1 MPATYK
7 YELGSRRP
15 RGERDQAPAAIE
27 TITLERRFG
36 RTEALGGLD
45 LRVGEGEVYGLL
57 GPNGAGKSTLIRI
70 LCTLLLPS
78 AGTARVAGHDV
89 AREPQAV
96 RRRIGVA
103 LQAAALDELQTG
115 RELLELQARL
125 YGLRR
130 SERRRRL
137 SEVLDLVHV
146 GAAIDR
152 RIGGYS
158 GGMKRRIDLA
168 AALVHAPEVLFLDEP
183 TTGLDPES
191 RAEVWNEVRRLNTE
205 LGLTVFL
212 TTQYLEEADALAD
225 RIGVIA
231 GGHLVAE
238 GSPAVLKRLV
248 VDDLIVVEADGHDPL
263 PVDAVRA
270 LAHVTDVAVDGAGL
284 AVRTTDA
291 TATLLPLS
299 GALARAG
306 LHVRSLHLRTPTLDD
321 VYRHL
326 VGAPSDPTAVSP

>member
-168 AALVHAPEVLFLDEP
+168 AAPLVHAPEVLFLDEP

-212 TTQYLEEADALAD
+212 TTW
-225 RIGVIA
+225 
-231 GGHLVAE
+231 
-238 GSPAVLKRLV
+238 P
-248 VDDLIVVEADGHDPL
+248 
-263 PVDAVRA
+263 
-270 LAHVTDVAVDGAGL
+270 
-284 AVRTTDA
+284 
-291 TATLLPLS
+291 
-299 GALARAG
+299 
-306 LHVRSLHLRTPTLDD
+306 
-321 VYRHL
+321 
-326 VGAPSDPTAVSP
+326 